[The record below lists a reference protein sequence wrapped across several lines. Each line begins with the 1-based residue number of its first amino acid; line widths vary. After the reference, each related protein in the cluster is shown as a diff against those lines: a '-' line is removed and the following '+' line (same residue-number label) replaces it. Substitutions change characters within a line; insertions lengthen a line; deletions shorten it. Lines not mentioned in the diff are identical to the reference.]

1 MSHSDIA
8 PEHTD
13 MKIHIIACA
22 ITATVLA
29 VTLPAARAV
38 SEASIPFANHGG
50 IRDWRADGH
59 RALYV
64 QARNKQWYRAELV
77 GYCQDLPQ
85 ALSIAFV
92 SEPTGDFD
100 RYSSIVVRGQR
111 CMLKALAESAPP
123 PAKARTTAL
132 EDTQPQEQEAPEA
145 QEPEETQEAL
155 QAPQMP

>member
-1 MSHSDIA
+1 MRI
-8 PEHTD
+8 
-13 MKIHIIACA
+13 IIIACA

-29 VTLPAARAV
+29 AALPTAQAT
-38 SEASIPFANHGG
+38 SEASIAFANFGG

-64 QARNKQWYRAELV
+64 QARNKQWYRAELA

-111 CMLKALAESAPP
+111 CLLKSFAESAPP
-123 PAKARTTAL
+123 PAKAQTTGL
-132 EDTQPQEQEAPEA
+132 EDAQPSAQEAPVA
-145 QEPEETQEAL
+145 PAPEETQESPS
-155 QAPQMP
+155 APPAPETP